1 MCSYQRVAMRSY
13 SLSGYVQLFANGYV
27 QLLACRGPS
36 AGDRDPYLLDLM
48 DRVNVFSRHAF
59 PGRNAI
65 RTNVHRKRGH
75 TSQ

>member
-1 MCSYQRVAMRSY
+1 MRSY
-13 SLSGYVQLFANGYV
+13 SLSGYVQLFANGYG
-27 QLLACRGPS
+27 QLFAQRPR
-36 AGDRDPYLLDLM
+36 AGDRDPYLLDLT

-65 RTNVHRKRGH
+65 RTKVHRKRGH